1 MAGRVSVGV
10 VRTDLSNPRAAR
22 QAEAIALAATPWGR
36 PLISELLESVP
47 DPVIG
52 CDAGGRVFYWSDAAR
67 GAYGYSTEE
76 AVGER
81 VNTLLKTRFP
91 RPLLE
96 IMEEVTDLG
105 RWQGRLVHRTKD
117 GREVAVES
125 RWVSRYDA
133 AGKLVGGFGVEREI
147 SADRVHSER
156 VPEEPADAVERELR
170 QAERLESLGQL
181 AGGVAH
187 DFNNALAIIINY
199 AGFVSA
205 EVQRLR
211 SAPTDAQRAA
221 MRQDLDEISTA
232 AARAAELTNQL
243 LAFSRQEVGEPQP
256 VDLNS
261 SIREI
266 QPLLTRTVGEHI
278 RVQLDL
284 ADELQ
289 LVSADPAQVQQV
301 LVNLAVNARDAMPTG
316 GTLMIET
323 GNVDLD
329 EPAAAALPDAAPGPY
344 VRLRVSD
351 TGVGMTADVLERAF
365 DPFFSTKARG
375 HRIGLGLSSVYG
387 IITRAG
393 GHARFRS
400 EPGAG
405 TSFVALLPALDDP
418 RPAEAAGG
426 QDGRV
431 RIGRGT
437 ILLVDDER
445 ALADIARRIL
455 VGAGYEVIVAA
466 DGSEALDLAD
476 AHEGPIH
483 LLLTDVV
490 MPGLLGHQLA
500 DRLRALR
507 PAIAVVYISG
517 HSESLLGP
525 AAGIEPS
532 ALIAKPFTA
541 PVLLERV
548 RHALGERGEPHR

>member
-1 MAGRVSVGV
+1 MGV
-10 VRTDLSNPRAAR
+10 VRTDLSKPHAAR
-22 QAEAIALAATPWGR
+22 QAGAIGLAATPWGR
-36 PLISELLESVP
+36 PLISALLESLP

-81 VNTLLKTRFP
+81 VNALLKTRFP

-96 IMEEVTDLG
+96 IIEEVTDLG
-105 RWQGRLVHRTKD
+105 RWQGRLVHHTKD

-125 RWVSRYDA
+125 RWVSRYDD

-147 SADRVHSER
+147 SVADRVHSER
-156 VPEEPADAVERELR
+156 MPEEPADTLERELR

-211 SAPTDAQRAA
+211 AVPTDAQRAA
-221 MRQDLDEISTA
+221 MRQDLDEISAA
-232 AARAAELTNQL
+232 AARAAALTNQL

-278 RVQLDL
+278 RVKLDL
-284 ADELQ
+284 AEGLRP
-289 LVSADPAQVQQV
+289 VSADPAQVQQV

-344 VRLRVSD
+344 VRLRVAD

-365 DPFFSTKARG
+365 DPFFSTKPHG
-375 HRIGLGLSSVYG
+375 QGTGLGLSSVYG
-387 IITRAG
+387 IITRSG

-400 EPGAG
+400 EPGVG

-418 RPAEAAGG
+418 RPAEAAGD
-426 QDGRV
+426 QNGRV

-437 ILLVDDER
+437 ILLVEDER
-445 ALADIARRIL
+445 ALAEIARRIL
-455 VGAGYEVIVAA
+455 VGAGYEVIVAV

-476 AHEGPIH
+476 AHEGPID

-517 HSESLLGP
+517 HSESLLGS
-525 AAGIEPS
+525 AADIEPS
-532 ALIAKPFTA
+532 ARIAKPFTA
-541 PVLLERV
+541 PVLLEHV